1 MSKQTNGLEIAVIGM
16 SARFPGA
23 ADVHTFWDNL
33 VNGKESITFFT
44 ADELLE
50 SGLEPAAVSHPGYVR
65 AKGYLENSDQ
75 FDGSFFNYLP
85 LEAEVM
91 DPQVRIFHECVWE
104 ALEDAGYCAGTYPG
118 LIGLYAGAAGS
129 LYWQALSYVS
139 ESARLLGPF
148 TANQFANKDYLST
161 LISHRLNLKGP
172 SLTINTACS
181 TSLVTIHLAAQALL
195 NGECDI
201 ALAGGVSITMP
212 LKSGYLY
219 QEGMILS
226 PDGHCKAFD
235 EEGQGS
241 VPGNGAGVVVLKR
254 YEEAIQDGDHI
265 YAVIKGSA
273 INNDGNRKSAF
284 TAPSVEGQ
292 AEVIQTAQQLAEV
305 SAASIQFVETHG
317 TGTVLGDPIE
327 LEALKAAFGNS
338 AGVCRL
344 GSVKSNI
351 GHLDAAAGVAGFI
364 KAALSLQHKLLP
376 PTLHF
381 TKLNPKIS
389 LADSP
394 FVVNAKLFDLSG
406 AGGTLRAGVSSFGI
420 GGTNAHIV
428 LEEAPPPPRSS
439 KGRDSQLI
447 LISAKS
453 RSALEQHSS
462 NLAAYL
468 RDHPDV
474 SLADLAY
481 TLQVGRTD
489 FGHRQFIVANH
500 TGELSEM
507 LSPLGKEKGKHSRKI
522 FSSTVEQENKP
533 IVFMF
538 PGLGNQY
545 VDMGLGLYCT
555 EPLFKQELD
564 RCFDLLDR
572 RLDFSMKAIL
582 FPQEAREEAIEQLNR
597 IDINQIAVFIFEY
610 ALGRYLMELGIK
622 PKYMIGYSFGEFA
635 AACLAGVFELEDAI
649 RVIIKRGQMI
659 KGTEE
664 GAMLSVPMTE
674 EELRP
679 LLPHNISLS
688 IVNGPSCVV
697 GGTRTAVEQFEE
709 QLKALRQICIRLD
722 TAYALHSAVMEPV
735 REAFAE
741 EMKQIRLYPPQ
752 IPFISNISGNWITDE
767 EATEPGYWGKQLTD
781 SIRFADGLQE
791 ILKDEALTF
800 LEVGPDRNLS
810 ALLRYFV
817 HRDSS
822 HTVLNLIRNP
832 QEQVEDQNY
841 LYTRLG
847 QLWGAGHSIEWMKL
861 YAYETR
867 KRLSL
872 PTYPFER
879 QTYGLEGSP
888 FDMLEGQQKGKHSL
902 LQKQPHMEDWFYLP
916 LWQQKELPLAARL
929 PGGQS
934 CLLFAN
940 HDSISRELQQA
951 LLSSGHRVIT
961 VYCGH
966 EFSMNNDHE
975 YTIRPEA
982 LTDYQKLFAD
992 LEEKKA
998 EADNLIHLWSLEQ
1011 RVSAH
1016 LDAAGFHESQKN
1028 GFYSVTYIVQ
1038 CLHQYSRHKGVRIE
1052 VVTDG
1057 VFSVT
1062 GQERLHP
1069 ENAPLIGLGLVIPQ
1083 EMQHIRHLTVDIQ
1096 SASVETGEEAKLLAR
1111 MLLEELGGEYRD
1123 RQVSYRGFQRWVPI
1137 YQPIKLEPQIVKPDL
1152 FRTNGVYVITGG
1164 AGMIGWMIA
1173 EHLAIN
1179 YRASIAVIQRA
1190 FPVRQEWDKW
1200 LADHPEDDPR
1210 SRTIHGMMQAEK
1222 QGATIAIYRADVSD
1236 YGQMADAI
1244 EAIEGDLGGINGVIH
1259 CAANMG
1265 AEFFNPVTQLEQEL
1279 CRAIFQPKVDGLLV
1293 LDKVLEDKKLDFCLL
1308 MSSTAAVLG
1317 GYGFAAYSA
1326 ASVFMD
1332 TYTKTRNKQRQV
1344 KWQTIDWEA
1353 WRRETKT
1360 EAGYTS
1366 SIGDL
1371 AMSPEEGIE
1380 ALKRVLSA
1388 ERYHH
1393 LVHSPG
1399 LLDKRLAEWV
1409 HLQGISEGKPVQS
1422 GDGQKKRQRPVAMTE
1437 YEEPSNHLEKQIAE
1451 IWEEFLG
1458 IKDISIHDN
1467 FFELGATSL
1476 TLIRIKAILEE
1487 ALSLQIPIVD
1497 LFANPTI
1504 AALAKRIG
1512 QVVNGGHDGQEDTVL
1527 SGLGSGRSGLTR
1539 QLQFRKPAGTDSGPH
1554 DKA

>member
-1 MSKQTNGLEIAVIGM
+1 
-16 SARFPGA
+16 
-23 ADVHTFWDNL
+23 
-33 VNGKESITFFT
+33 
-44 ADELLE
+44 
-50 SGLEPAAVSHPGYVR
+50 
-65 AKGYLENSDQ
+65 
-75 FDGSFFNYLP
+75 
-85 LEAEVM
+85 
-91 DPQVRIFHECVWE
+91 
-104 ALEDAGYCAGTYPG
+104 
-118 LIGLYAGAAGS
+118 
-129 LYWQALSYVS
+129 

-317 TGTVLGDPIE
+317 TATVLGDPIE

-381 TKLNPKIS
+381 TKLNSKIS

-394 FVVNAKLFDLSG
+394 FVINAKLFDLSG
-406 AGGTLRAGVSSFGI
+406 AGSTLRAGVSSFGI

-453 RSALEQHSS
+453 KSALEQHSS

-500 TGELSEM
+500 TGGLSEM

-522 FSSTVEQENKP
+522 FTSTVEQENKP

-722 TAYALHSAVMEPV
+722 TAYALHSAVMEPI

-767 EATEPGYWGKQLTD
+767 EATEPAYWGKQLTD

-940 HDSISRELQQA
+940 HDSISRELRQA

-1062 GQERLHP
+1062 GQERLYP

-1210 SRTIHGMMQAEK
+1210 SRTIHEMMQAEK
-1222 QGATIAIYRADVSD
+1222 LGASIAIYRADVSD

-1265 AEFFNPVTQLEQEL
+1265 AEFFNPVTQLDQEL

-1353 WRRETKT
+1353 WRRETRA

-1512 QVVNGGHDGQEDTVL
+1512 QVVNGGHDGQENTVL

>member
-23 ADVHTFWDNL
+23 ADVHAFWDNL

-50 SGLEPAAVSHPGYVR
+50 NGIEPAAVSHPDYVR
-65 AKGYLENSDQ
+65 AKGYLENSEQ
-75 FDGSFFNYLP
+75 FDASFFDYSP

-91 DPQVRIFHECVWE
+91 DPQVRLFHECVWE
-104 ALEDAGYCAGTYPG
+104 ALEDAGYCPGTYPG

-129 LYWQALSYVS
+129 LYWQALSYLS

-172 SLTINTACS
+172 SLTVNTACS

-201 ALAGGVSITMP
+201 AVAGGASITMP
-212 LKSGYLY
+212 LKSGYQY

-254 YEEAIQDGDHI
+254 YEEAIEDGDHI

-273 INNDGNRKSAF
+273 VNNDGNRKSAY

-292 AEVIQTAQQLAEV
+292 VEVIQTAQQLAEV
-305 SAASIQFVETHG
+305 TAASIQFVETHG

-338 AGVCRL
+338 EGVCRI

-406 AGGTLRAGVSSFGI
+406 AGDTLRAGVSSFGI

-453 RSALEQHSS
+453 KSALEQHSS

-468 RDHPDV
+468 SNHPDV
-474 SLADLAY
+474 PLADLAY

-489 FGHRQFIVANH
+489 FGHRRFVVANH
-500 TGELSEM
+500 TGELQEM
-507 LSPLGKEKGKHSRKI
+507 LQTLGNEKGKHSRKV
-522 FSSTVEQENKP
+522 FTSTVEQDNKP

-564 RCFDLLDR
+564 RCFDLLDSH
-572 RLDFSMKAIL
+572 LDFSVKAIL
-582 FPQEAREEAIEQLNR
+582 FPQEARDEAMQKINR
-597 IDINQIAVFIFEY
+597 IDINQMVVFIFEY
-610 ALGRYLMELGIK
+610 ALGKYLMELGIK

-635 AACLAGVFELEDAI
+635 AACLAGVFVLEDAI
-649 RVIIKRGQMI
+649 RVIIRRGQMI

-679 LLPHNISLS
+679 LLPPDVSLS

-697 GGTRTAVEQFEE
+697 GGTRKAVEQLEE
-709 QLKALRQICIRLD
+709 QLKSLRQICIRLD
-722 TAYALHSAVMEPV
+722 TSYALHSAVMEPV
-735 REAFAE
+735 RDAFTE
-741 EMKQIRLYPPQ
+741 EMKQIRLCPPQ
-752 IPFISNISGNWITDE
+752 IPFISNLSGNWITDE
-767 EATEPGYWGKQLTD
+767 EATEPGYWGQQLTD

-791 ILKDEALTF
+791 ILKEEALTF

-822 HTVLNLIRNP
+822 HTILNLIRNP

-861 YAYETR
+861 YAYEKR

-879 QTYGLEGSP
+879 ESYRLEGNP
-888 FDMLEGQQKGKHSL
+888 FDMLEGQQKDKHSL
-902 LQKQPHMEDWFYLP
+902 LPKQPHMEDWFYLP
-916 LWQQKELPLAARL
+916 LWQQKVLPLASGSS
-929 PGGQS
+929 GGQF

-940 HDSISRELQQA
+940 HDLISRELLQA
-951 LLSSGHRVIT
+951 LLHSGQRVIT
-961 VYCGH
+961 VYRGH
-966 EFSMNNDHE
+966 EFSMHNDHE
-975 YTIRPEA
+975 YTIHPESLA
-982 LTDYQKLFAD
+982 DYQKLFAA
-992 LEEKKA
+992 LQEKKL
-998 EADNLIHLWSLEQ
+998 EADNLVHLWSLEN

-1038 CLHQYSRHKGVRIE
+1038 SLHQYSRHKAVRIA
-1052 VVTDG
+1052 VVTDE

-1096 SASVETGEEAKLLAR
+1096 SASVETGEEAKQLAG

-1152 FRTNGVYVITGG
+1152 FRTNGVYVLTGG
-1164 AGMIGWMIA
+1164 AGMIGWIIA

-1179 YRASIAVIQRA
+1179 YRASIAIIQRS

-1200 LADHPEDDPR
+1200 LNDHPEDDPG
-1210 SRTIHGMMQAEK
+1210 SRTIHEMMQAEK
-1222 QGATIAIYRADVSD
+1222 LGANIAIYPADVSD
-1236 YGQMADAI
+1236 YRQMTDTI
-1244 EAIEGDLGGINGVIH
+1244 EAIEGDLGAINGVIH

-1265 AEFFNPVTQLEQEL
+1265 AEFFNPVTRLDEAL
-1279 CRAIFQPKVDGLLV
+1279 CRTIFQPKVDGLLV
-1293 LDKVLEDKKLDFCLL
+1293 LDQVLEDKDLDFCLL
-1308 MSSTAAVLG
+1308 MSSTAAALG

-1332 TYTKTRNKQRQV
+1332 TYTKTRNKHRQV
-1344 KWQTIDWEA
+1344 KWKSIDWEA
-1353 WRRETKT
+1353 WRRETKA
-1360 EAGYTS
+1360 EGGYTS

-1371 AMSPEEGIE
+1371 AMSPDEGIE
-1380 ALKRVLSA
+1380 ALKRVLSV
-1388 ERYHH
+1388 EKYHH

-1409 HLQGISEGKPVQS
+1409 QLQGISEGKPVVQR
-1422 GDGQKKRQRPVAMTE
+1422 DGQKKRQRPAAMVE
-1437 YEEPSNHLEKQIAE
+1437 YEQPSNHLEKQIAG
-1451 IWEEFLG
+1451 IWEDFLG
-1458 IKDISIHDN
+1458 IRDISIHDN

-1476 TLIRIKAILEE
+1476 TLIRIKSILEE
-1487 ALSLQIPIVD
+1487 TLSLQIPIVD

-1504 AALAKRIG
+1504 AALARRI
-1512 QVVNGGHDGQEDTVL
+1512 QQAEHGGHDGQEDTAMSRVE
-1527 SGLGSGRSGLTR
+1527 SGRPGLTR
-1539 QLQFRKPAGTDSGPH
+1539 QLQFRKSAGIDSGSY
-1554 DKA
+1554 D

>member
-23 ADVHTFWDNL
+23 ADVHTFWSNL
-33 VNGKESITFFT
+33 VNGRESITFFT

-50 SGLEPAAVSHPGYVR
+50 SGVEPAAVSHPDYVP
-65 AKGYLENSDQ
+65 AKGYLEKSHQ
-75 FDGSFFNYLP
+75 FDASFFNYSP

-91 DPQVRIFHECVWE
+91 DPQIRIFHECVWE
-104 ALEDAGYCAGTYPG
+104 ALEDAGYCPGTYPG

-129 LYWQALSYVS
+129 LYWQALSHVS
-139 ESARLLGPF
+139 DSARLLGPF
-148 TANQFANKDYLST
+148 TANQLANKDYLST

-212 LKSGYLY
+212 LKSGYQY

-226 PDGHCKAFD
+226 PDGHCRAFD
-235 EEGQGS
+235 AEGQGS

-254 YEEAIQDGDHI
+254 YEEAVQDGDHI

-273 INNDGNRKSAF
+273 INNDGNRKSAY

-292 AEVIQTAQQLAEV
+292 VEVIQTAQQLAEV
-305 SAASIQFVETHG
+305 AAASIQFVETHG

-327 LEALKAAFGNS
+327 LEALKAAFGSS
-338 AGVCRL
+338 AGVCRI

-364 KAALSLQHKLLP
+364 KAVLSLQHKMLP
-376 PTLHF
+376 PTLHY

-394 FVVNAKLFDLSG
+394 FVVNAGLFDLSDEG
-406 AGGTLRAGVSSFGI
+406 DTLRAGVSSFGI

-428 LEEAPPPPRSS
+428 VEEAPSPSRSS
-439 KGRDSQLI
+439 NGRAAQLI

-468 RDHPDV
+468 RDHPEV

-489 FGHRQFIVANH
+489 FEHRQFVVVNH
-500 TGELSEM
+500 AGELSE
-507 LSPLGKEKGKHSRKI
+507 LLQPLGKEQGKPSRKI
-522 FSSTVEQENKP
+522 FTSTVEQENKP

-545 VDMGLGLYCT
+545 VDMGLGLYRT

-564 RCFDLLDR
+564 KCFDLLDR
-572 RLDFSMKAIL
+572 HLDFSMKAIL
-582 FPQEAREEAIEQLNR
+582 FPQEAREAAVEKLNR
-597 IDINQIAVFIFEY
+597 IDISQIVVFIFEY
-610 ALGRYLMELGIK
+610 ALGKYLMELGIK

-635 AACLAGVFELEDAI
+635 AACLAGVFELEDGL
-649 RVIIKRGQMI
+649 RVIIRRGQMI
-659 KGTEE
+659 KQTEE

-679 LLPHNISLS
+679 LLPPNVSLS

-697 GGTRTAVEQFEE
+697 GGTRKAVEQLEE
-709 QLKALRQICIRLD
+709 QLKSLRHICIRLD
-722 TAYALHSAVMEPV
+722 TAYALHSAVMEPI
-735 REAFAE
+735 RDAFTE
-741 EMKQIRLYPPQ
+741 EMKQITLTPPQ

-791 ILKDEALTF
+791 ILKQEALTF

-817 HRDSS
+817 HRDSP

-832 QEQVEDQNY
+832 QEKVEDQNY

-847 QLWGAGHSIEWMKL
+847 QLWGAGHSIDWMKL
-861 YAYETR
+861 YAYE
-867 KRLSL
+867 KRNRLAL
-872 PTYPFER
+872 PAYPFER
-879 QTYGLEGSP
+879 QTYGLEGNP

-902 LQKQPHMEDWFYLP
+902 LQKLPHMEDWFYLP
-916 LWQQKELPLAARL
+916 LWQQKELPLGARL
-929 PGGQS
+929 PDRQS

-940 HDSISRELQQA
+940 DDFISRELLQT
-951 LLSSGHRVIT
+951 LLSGGHRVIP
-961 VYCGH
+961 VYRGH
-966 EFSMNNDHE
+966 EFSMNEEYE
-975 YTIRPEA
+975 YTIRPEL
-982 LTDYQKLFAD
+982 LTDYHKLFAD
-992 LEEKKA
+992 LEEKKV
-998 EADNLIHLWSLEQ
+998 EVDNLIHLWSLKN
-1011 RVSAH
+1011 RTSAH
-1016 LDAAGFHESQKN
+1016 LDAAGFHDSQKN

-1038 CLHQYSRHKGVRIE
+1038 CLHQFSRNKVVRME

-1062 GQERLHP
+1062 GQETLHP
-1069 ENAPLIGLGLVIPQ
+1069 ENAPLNGLGLVIPQ
-1083 EMQHIRHLTVDIQ
+1083 EMQHIRHLIVDIQ
-1096 SASVETGEEAKLLAR
+1096 SASAGTEEEAKPLAR

-1123 RQVSYRGFQRWVPI
+1123 RQVSYRAFRRWVPI
-1137 YQPIKLEPQIVKPDL
+1137 YQPVKLKPQIVKPDL
-1152 FRTNGVYVITGG
+1152 FRSGGVYVITGG
-1164 AGMIGWMIA
+1164 AGMIGWIIA
-1173 EHLAIN
+1173 EHLAIH
-1179 YRASIAVIQRA
+1179 YRASIAVIQRS
-1190 FPVRQEWDKW
+1190 FPVRQDWDKW
-1200 LADHPEDDPR
+1200 LTDHPEDDPR
-1210 SRTIHGMMQAEK
+1210 SRTIHEMMQAEK
-1222 QGATIAIYRADVSD
+1222 LGAHIAIYRADVSD
-1236 YGQMADAI
+1236 YLQMADTI
-1244 EAIEGDLGGINGVIH
+1244 EAIECELGGIHGVIH

-1265 AEFFNPVTQLEQEL
+1265 AEFFNPITQLNQAL
-1279 CRAIFQPKVDGLLV
+1279 CQTIFQPKVDGLLV
-1293 LDKVLEDKKLDFCLL
+1293 LDKVLEDKELDFCLL

-1326 ASVFMD
+1326 ASAFMD
-1332 TYTKTRNKQRQV
+1332 TYTKTRNKHRQV
-1344 KWQTIDWEA
+1344 KWQTVNWEA
-1353 WRRETKT
+1353 WRRATKAK
-1360 EAGYTS
+1360 AGYTS

-1371 AMSPEEGIE
+1371 VMSPEEGIE

-1388 ERYHH
+1388 ERFHH

-1399 LLDKRLAEWV
+1399 VLDKRLAEWV
-1409 HLQGISEGKPVQS
+1409 HLQGISEDQPAPSRVRQN
-1422 GDGQKKRQRPVAMTE
+1422 KRQRPAAMVE

-1476 TLIRIKAILEE
+1476 TLIRIKAILEDT
-1487 ALSLQIPIVD
+1487 LSLQIPIVD

-1504 AALAKRIG
+1504 AALAQRIG
-1512 QVVNGGHDGQEDTVL
+1512 QVVNGGQDRQEDTRL
-1527 SGLGSGRSGLTR
+1527 SGLESGRSGLTR
-1539 QLQFRKPAGTDSGPH
+1539 QWQFRKAAGTDSGSH